1 MKWWEGGSRRREN
14 VNRWDETKTCF
25 LLFQGQL
32 IQPDLERNRR
42 QDGSELLKVLG
53 A

>member
-25 LLFQGQL
+25 LLFRGQL
-32 IQPDLERNRR
+32 IQLDLERNGR

>member
-25 LLFQGQL
+25 LLFRGQL
-32 IQPDLERNRR
+32 IQLDLERNRR
-42 QDGSELLKVLG
+42 QDGSEVLKVLG